1 MGYKGNQVTYDNDA
15 NMGYIYFDE
24 PFKYTVTYTEEL
36 PGNDDIMLDFGEE
49 IPIIG
54 IELEGVTARKIKQ
67 IAGKT
72 NIFKK
77 ELTPDGKNYYSFRLN
92 NEMVRKSIYHPNVKT
107 ILFHFS
113 DDNCQDFIGID
124 IFETKSYSEQYLIGK

>member
-1 MGYKGNQVTYDNDA
+1 MGYIGNQVTYDEDA
-15 NMGYIYFDE
+15 EMGYIYFSE
-24 PFKYTVTYTEEL
+24 PFKHKVTYTEEL

-49 IPIIG
+49 VPIIG
-54 IELEGVTARKIKQ
+54 IELEGETARKIEH
-67 IAGKT
+67 IAAKT

-92 NEMVRKSIYHPNVKT
+92 TEMVRKSIFHPNVKT

-113 DDNCQDFIGID
+113 DDNCHDFIGID
-124 IFETKSYSEQYLIGK
+124 IFETKSYSEQFLIGK